1 MKIHNQH
8 SLLESILKA
17 ADSTKNECTIICPF
31 VKKEV
36 LNQILK
42 ALPSGITLK
51 FVTKAD
57 AEDVISGV
65 NDPIAWKDIWDLGG
79 EVRVLEK
86 LHAKVYRFD
95 STVFLGSANLTAS
108 ALGLNDISNNELT
121 VEFLSSEDIADEIST
136 LWESA
141 IPANAKMLEALNDSV
156 AKCLESRSAL
166 PPQPKPISFAELTK
180 TYKRVNDK
188 SSRTAT
194 EASFRH
200 ASDNWMAMMPPKCL
214 QAIRDLALQRATFA
228 VGRAKNVEGLDYCV
242 YRKTPDAKKTVSCND
257 NSNVGAR
264 KIETREALLG
274 AIIDNWQLRSSWKNA
289 GSQLKRAS
297 NAVRFFFE
305 GRDLTD
311 YLLKNS
317 THLVGK
323 NIDDL
328 TAIGKKHWAEVAALP
343 VGIPE

>member
-108 ALGLNDISNNELT
+108 ALGLNDISSNELT
-121 VEFLSSEDIADEIST
+121 VEFQSSKDITDEIST

-141 IPANAKMLEALNDSV
+141 IPANAKMLEALNNSV
-156 AKCLESRSAL
+156 AKCLASRSAL

-194 EASFRH
+194 ETSFRP
-200 ASDNWMAMMPPKCL
+200 ASDNR
-214 QAIRDLALQRATFA
+214 AI
-228 VGRAKNVEGLDYCV
+228 
-242 YRKTPDAKKTVSCND
+242 S
-257 NSNVGAR
+257 
-264 KIETREALLG
+264 
-274 AIIDNWQLRSSWKNA
+274 
-289 GSQLKRAS
+289 
-297 NAVRFFFE
+297 
-305 GRDLTD
+305 
-311 YLLKNS
+311 
-317 THLVGK
+317 
-323 NIDDL
+323 
-328 TAIGKKHWAEVAALP
+328 
-343 VGIPE
+343 

>member
-42 ALPSGITLK
+42 VLPSGITLK

-121 VEFLSSEDIADEIST
+121 VEFQSSEDIADEIST
-136 LWESA
+136 L
-141 IPANAKMLEALNDSV
+141 
-156 AKCLESRSAL
+156 
-166 PPQPKPISFAELTK
+166 
-180 TYKRVNDK
+180 
-188 SSRTAT
+188 
-194 EASFRH
+194 
-200 ASDNWMAMMPPKCL
+200 
-214 QAIRDLALQRATFA
+214 
-228 VGRAKNVEGLDYCV
+228 
-242 YRKTPDAKKTVSCND
+242 
-257 NSNVGAR
+257 
-264 KIETREALLG
+264 
-274 AIIDNWQLRSSWKNA
+274 
-289 GSQLKRAS
+289 
-297 NAVRFFFE
+297 
-305 GRDLTD
+305 
-311 YLLKNS
+311 
-317 THLVGK
+317 
-323 NIDDL
+323 
-328 TAIGKKHWAEVAALP
+328 
-343 VGIPE
+343 

>member
-1 MKIHNQH
+1 
-8 SLLESILKA
+8 
-17 ADSTKNECTIICPF
+17 
-31 VKKEV
+31 
-36 LNQILK
+36 
-42 ALPSGITLK
+42 
-51 FVTKAD
+51 
-57 AEDVISGV
+57 
-65 NDPIAWKDIWDLGG
+65 
-79 EVRVLEK
+79 
-86 LHAKVYRFD
+86 
-95 STVFLGSANLTAS
+95 
-108 ALGLNDISNNELT
+108 
-121 VEFLSSEDIADEIST
+121 
-136 LWESA
+136 
-141 IPANAKMLEALNDSV
+141 MLEALNDSV

-200 ASDNWMAMMPPKCL
+200 ASDNWMAMMPPNRL